1 MLAFQHAV
9 PNEMLHCKLALAIV
23 RWVFN
28 HLPVWITP
36 SYSHISPRI
45 WIQSR
50 VLFQLNRQPTT
61 LKKFNTIENKE
72 TTDIFLFIFP
82 DVSTTGIYCLS
93 HCTWEDGGELCP
105 WTVEALLEHWHPLY
119 HPSLLINPSLFHQYI
134 FASTVVFP
142 KHAMMPHETC
152 TQSNTSPWL
161 GNVLFLHQHLT

>member
-1 MLAFQHAV
+1 
-9 PNEMLHCKLALAIV
+9 MLHCKLALAIV

-45 WIQSR
+45 RIQSR

-93 HCTWEDGGELCP
+93 LIALEKMVVSFVLELLKLFWSISIP
-105 WTVEALLEHWHPLY
+105 STIPPSSLIP
-119 HPSLLINPSLFHQYI
+119 PSSINISLLLPQY
-134 FASTVVFP
+134 FP
-142 KHAMMPHETC
+142 NMQWCHTKLALKVTHHPDLEMYYSFISIWPK
-152 TQSNTSPWL
+152 P
-161 GNVLFLHQHLT
+161 GGK